1 MQTLKTK
8 TARQIDCK
16 ITTALFSMRET
27 LSQPA
32 TLHLPSAPTA
42 VVKAKVDALEAIQ
55 KQVRLV
61 ILDAVNNELPSES
74 VANVAKMVN
83 EAKKAVNVLVNMMAQ
98 MARIGCED

>member
-1 MQTLKTK
+1 M
-8 TARQIDCK
+8 
-16 ITTALFSMRET
+16 
-27 LSQPA
+27 
-32 TLHLPSAPTA
+32 
-42 VVKAKVDALEAIQ
+42 EAIQ

-74 VANVAKMVN
+74 VATVAKMVN